1 MPVFADAIETATW
14 GLVLA
19 TALLVV
25 ATAIPA
31 YQRFHD
37 ERTQRGHAA
46 ATWCLLSTRF
56 RPDTRL
62 DRGGHYV
69 GSHGGCDGRQR
80 RPRPERALRRAGRSP
95 GGRPGGALER
105 AAQAG
110 SGPAVAAGRVPR
122 CARPRDR

>member
-1 MPVFADAIETATW
+1 MPAAYDLYTTRLHRARFAARP
-14 GLVLA
+14 V
-19 TALLVV
+19 
-25 ATAIPA
+25 
-31 YQRFHD
+31 
-37 ERTQRGHAA
+37 
-46 ATWCLLSTRF
+46 LSTRF

-105 AAQAG
+105 AAARGGAREGGGEVRGTARRKQEVVLRLLRGESLDALARETG
-110 SGPAVAAGRVPR
+110 QAAGT
-122 CARPRDR
+122 